1 MILAV
6 AVLLTSAVQEDL
18 SDSLVWSACLTV
30 CGLGLLAVTANN
42 PLTLV
47 LVWGA
52 MDITELVIRLRFASD
67 RRLSERAVI
76 AFSIRACG
84 IMLVLMADVLAAAAG
99 KTTDFASAPPEAG
112 LLLLAAAGL
121 RLGILPMPL
130 PYAAGAAMRRDLDTT
145 LSLVAAAASLAL
157 VAHIPNAAASTPV
170 AFVFLVVVVIAGLY
184 ASWMWMRAPDEL
196 AGRPYWIMGLSSLSL
211 ASALL
216 GNSIGA
222 TAWGVALV
230 LSGGALF
237 LASVQQTWLN
247 RSLLLCALALSSLPF
262 TLTATGS
269 QYSGGS
275 TLLVLPLLLIAQ
287 AFIVAGFVRHALRP
301 STRPSLESQPAW
313 AKSVYPIGI
322 GTLLFFQILL
332 GVWGW
337 DGALQIGLIWS
348 GVATLLTAGI
358 LLWAARR
365 LPILTPV
372 RAKWIQSA
380 STSQLEGLYRTFQT
394 AAHISERATQTISNL
409 LDGESGI
416 IWTLLFMIFFVL
428 LLVERKP

>member
-1 MILAV
+1 MLILITAFFIFATALALLVLRIMRPEFRFTWLTAGGGAFLAGIPVMLWQPQIPLSIPFSWWPSAPLSLAVPTFAADRLAWPYAASLVILAV

-145 LSLVAAAASLAL
+145 LSLVAAATRLAL
-157 VAHIPNAAASTPV
+157 VAPPPTTAASPT
-170 AFVFLVVVVIAGLY
+170 ACFVPLVLLVVAGPS
-184 ASWMWMRAPDEL
+184 ASW
-196 AGRPYWIMGLSSLSL
+196 
-211 ASALL
+211 
-216 GNSIGA
+216 
-222 TAWGVALV
+222 V
-230 LSGGALF
+230 
-237 LASVQQTWLN
+237 
-247 RSLLLCALALSSLPF
+247 
-262 TLTATGS
+262 
-269 QYSGGS
+269 S
-275 TLLVLPLLLIAQ
+275 T
-287 AFIVAGFVRHALRP
+287 
-301 STRPSLESQPAW
+301 
-313 AKSVYPIGI
+313 
-322 GTLLFFQILL
+322 
-332 GVWGW
+332 
-337 DGALQIGLIWS
+337 
-348 GVATLLTAGI
+348 
-358 LLWAARR
+358 
-365 LPILTPV
+365 
-372 RAKWIQSA
+372 
-380 STSQLEGLYRTFQT
+380 
-394 AAHISERATQTISNL
+394 
-409 LDGESGI
+409 
-416 IWTLLFMIFFVL
+416 
-428 LLVERKP
+428 